1 MKKHDDALIAMLL
14 GEAPASPELARWL
27 ATDTGRRELAA
38 YRQVLDALQAL
49 YGAARPRRAVYYCAV
64 PTPIGR
70 ILVAATEAGLVRV
83 SFRCSEASFTAELR
97 ERLDAD
103 PVRSSERTAAI
114 VHQLRAYFAGE
125 RRRFDVQVDLRHL
138 TPFQRRVLMATAE
151 VPAGQVVSYGEI
163 ARRIGRPRGS
173 RAVGQALGHNPVPI
187 VVPCHRVVAAGGLGG
202 YTGGLDIKRKLLR
215 LEGALAATG

>member
-83 SFRCSEASFTAELR
+83 SFRCSEASFTTELR

-114 VHQLRAYFAGE
+114 VHQLRAYF
-125 RRRFDVQVDLRHL
+125 
-138 TPFQRRVLMATAE
+138 
-151 VPAGQVVSYGEI
+151 
-163 ARRIGRPRGS
+163 
-173 RAVGQALGHNPVPI
+173 
-187 VVPCHRVVAAGGLGG
+187 
-202 YTGGLDIKRKLLR
+202 
-215 LEGALAATG
+215 